1 MLSHHEAQPHMG
13 AGTQVEA
20 QLDVG
25 MRLGDAEIILDLI
38 TFSEA
43 SREDAR
49 S

>member
-25 MRLGDAEIILDLI
+25 MRLGDAEILDLI